1 MRKCTD
7 HLGNEYPSFAAMAR
21 AYGLTMSMLRAR
33 LNAYGWDLEKALTTP
48 LMKGPK
54 QKACRDHK
62 GKEYPSLKEMG
73 EAYGVPCNTVY
84 SRMKKGWDLER
95 ILTPAA
101 PRPKVWKDHTGK
113 QYPTQK
119 AMAEAYGIPN
129 DVLSFRLTHGWDLE
143 SALTTPVG
151 AKRENSRNKC
161 QDHKGNIFPSKRA
174 MAKAYGISSVTLSD
188 RTNRGWDLE
197 RALTTPPGWK
207 RAPEM
212 RYKDHKGNEYPTW
225 KAMAEA
231 YGIPDPT
238 FRKRLRNGYSVEE
251 ALTRPVKVY
260 KKEKQHG
267 C

>member
-7 HLGNEYPSFAAMAR
+7 HLGNKYPSFAAMAR
-21 AYGLTMSMLRAR
+21 AYGLPAGTVYTR
-33 LNAYGWDLEKALTTP
+33 LHTYGWDLEKALTTP

-129 DVLSFRLTHGWDLE
+129 DVLSVRLTHGWDLE

-151 AKRENSRNKC
+151 A
-161 QDHKGNIFPSKRA
+161 
-174 MAKAYGISSVTLSD
+174 
-188 RTNRGWDLE
+188 
-197 RALTTPPGWK
+197 
-207 RAPEM
+207 
-212 RYKDHKGNEYPTW
+212 
-225 KAMAEA
+225 
-231 YGIPDPT
+231 
-238 FRKRLRNGYSVEE
+238 
-251 ALTRPVKVY
+251 
-260 KKEKQHG
+260 
-267 C
+267 